1 MALSA
6 VAVVSCNGFG
16 MQKDYK
22 YESTPLDP
30 HIDMT
35 TWEFITDGYLKD
47 SLSIFKSAIE
57 YAGLEDMYQQTEKVC
72 TYLLINNTGMK
83 NFIKS
88 KGFDPDLASIT
99 DIDVELVTR
108 LLQYHVISGEYH
120 AYNMKLPVEPIYVK
134 NNLEGEW
141 GLMTIKVNKSSQNSI
156 GHPISNGNIVVNET
170 GSNFRSKRISSVTS
184 NIMPTNGYVH
194 IFNDFSRFSKND
206 HYSTAY

>member
-1 MALSA
+1 MFLSA
-6 VAVVSCNGFG
+6 IALVSCNGFG

-22 YESTPLDP
+22 YESKPLDP
-30 HIDMT
+30 HIPMNA
-35 TWEFITDGYLKD
+35 WEFMQSRTDLSKMVEAVKYTGMEEMYTQD
-47 SLSIFKSAIE
+47 ST
-57 YAGLEDMYQQTEKVC
+57 YC
-72 TYLLINNTGMK
+72 TYLFINNEGIS

-88 KGFDPDLASIT
+88 KGFDPDMASIT
-99 DIDVELVTR
+99 DVDAELVTR

-120 AYNMKLPVEPIYVK
+120 AYDMKLPVEPIYVK

-184 NIMPTNGYVH
+184 NIMPTNGCVH

-206 HYSTAY
+206 HYTSAY